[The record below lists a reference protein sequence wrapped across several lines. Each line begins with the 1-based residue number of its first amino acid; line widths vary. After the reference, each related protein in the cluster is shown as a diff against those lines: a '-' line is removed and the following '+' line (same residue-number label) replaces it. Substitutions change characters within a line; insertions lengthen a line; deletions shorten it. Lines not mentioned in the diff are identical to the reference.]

1 MLIMTRRNVASGIV
15 AMGASALAPRVAR
28 ADLTTIEAA
37 ARKEGTLTWYIAQV
51 DTESAEELGRAF
63 TRDYPGIS
71 VAVIR
76 TTGQVAYQRL
86 LLDLK
91 NDAPQCD
98 VFSTT
103 DISHMPALK
112 ERNALAHYVPEN
124 AAGLLPQFK
133 SLSDDGY
140 YYVTSATNH
149 FLIYNTNKVRAEEAP
164 RSWTDLLDP
173 KWKNQ
178 IALPHPAFSGCAGV
192 WAVGLRKLYG
202 WSYFDKLATNNPRIG
217 RSFGDP
223 ITLVTAG
230 ECKVGPGPALNAFPA
245 IEKGNPIGI
254 VYPSDGCSI
263 CVTPSAVPASAP
275 HPNAGRLFLE
285 WMLGDTYSRLS
296 VERGSEPLRVGL
308 APKPGRKSI
317 DQIQVIPLSVAEIR
331 KGVPEVIEAWR
342 DTFGS

>member
-1 MLIMTRRNVASGIV
+1 
-15 AMGASALAPRVAR
+15 
-28 ADLTTIEAA
+28 
-37 ARKEGTLTWYIAQV
+37 
-51 DTESAEELGRAF
+51 
-63 TRDYPGIS
+63 
-71 VAVIR
+71 
-76 TTGQVAYQRL
+76 
-86 LLDLK
+86 
-91 NDAPQCD
+91 
-98 VFSTT
+98 
-103 DISHMPALK
+103 MPALK